1 MQPMPESEP
10 VQGLSLMVSALWG
23 QAKRNPAQAIALLV
37 GFLLALRV
45 PYCNLYDLGY
55 TSIGLQ
61 DDTIPNPRLR
71 TVQGHYLPAHRLTE
85 ASEERLG
92 RQRSPKL

>member
-1 MQPMPESEP
+1 MRIHPILDWTYAE
-10 VQGLSLMVSALWG
+10 VW
-23 QAKRNPAQAIALLV
+23 N
-37 GFLLALRV
+37 FLLALRV
-45 PYCNLYDLGY
+45 PYCHLYDLGY

-71 TVQGHYLPAHRLTE
+71 TIQGHYLPAHRLTE